1 MRKYNEMGL
10 HELIAT
16 LEHICHDNGA
26 SPDNFYVTLI
36 LEIEKELYRRYNEIK
51 KELEISKARKED

>member
-26 SPDNFYVTLI
+26 SPDNHYVTEI

-51 KELEISKARKED
+51 NWKS